1 MSLMTLLVS
10 SGAAGN
16 AVTLPTGVIGNAGLD
31 SIVYSGLKFDSD
43 GNLYKRQTGGGWSS
57 LGAWLLNGSASSFYV
72 GRRVDDGTLTTDAGG
87 TLAAPL
93 QLNTDRIFDVQRS
106 AFGTKEA
113 TTYFELGNQ
122 SDGSNVMDSDSYTF
136 TAEKLNPA

>member
-1 MSLMTLLVS
+1 
-10 SGAAGN
+10 
-16 AVTLPTGVIGNAGLD
+16 
-31 SIVYSGLKFDSD
+31 
-43 GNLYKRQTGGGWSS
+43 
-57 LGAWLLNGSASSFYV
+57 
-72 GRRVDDGTLTTDAGG
+72 
-87 TLAAPL
+87 LAAPL